1 MKVIMIFFKTFKLL
15 LFIYKLHGIEKVIY
29 MNIYMQTISNC
40 QTFIDNNLIIDDNN
54 NKKVW

>member
-1 MKVIMIFFKTFKLL
+1 MIFFKTFKLL